1 MLMGTYILEILHY
14 SRLEVYLEHFILYN
28 IQNLSKQ
35 HQDFK
40 MKKFPYF
47 LQEYEEITCFF
58 DF

>member
-35 HQDFK
+35 HQDIK

-47 LQEYEEITCFF
+47 L
-58 DF
+58 